1 MMPAA
6 VFAAVF
12 AVLFASHVW
21 ADHCWQTDRWAA
33 AKGRPEPDA
42 DGPTAAESWR
52 VLLAHVAVYHLVM
65 ALMLAVTTLLL
76 HLPIGWSGAAAGI
89 AFSAVTHGFWDRR
102 WPVKAWMVLTGSGE
116 FAKDPQGRYSV
127 DQAQHVFCLW
137 GAALL
142 ITLV

>member
-1 MMPAA
+1 MPAA

-21 ADHCWQTDRWAA
+21 ADHCWQTDKWAA
-33 AKGRPEPDA
+33 AKGRPEPGVE
-42 DGPTAAESWR
+42 GPTVAESWR
-52 VLLAHVAVYHLVM
+52 ALLTHVAVYHLVM
-65 ALMLAVTTLLL
+65 AVMLAVTVVLLG
-76 HLPIGWSGAAAGI
+76 LPVSWAGAAAGI

-102 WPVKAWMVLTGSGE
+102 WPVRAWMVLTGSGE
-116 FAKDPQGRYSV
+116 FAKNPQGRYSV

-137 GAALL
+137 IAALM